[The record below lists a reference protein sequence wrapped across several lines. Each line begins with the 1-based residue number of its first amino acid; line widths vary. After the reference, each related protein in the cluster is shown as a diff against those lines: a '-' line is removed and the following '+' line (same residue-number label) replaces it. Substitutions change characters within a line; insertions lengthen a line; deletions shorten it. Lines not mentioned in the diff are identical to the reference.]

1 VADYLDAVS
10 LIRAV
15 AGDAAITT
23 DIIVGF
29 PEETDEEFVESY
41 NFCKKVG
48 FARIHVFPYSKR
60 KGTAADVMPNQV
72 SPQVKKKRSDIMLA
86 LAEDAASEFHRKFLG
101 RALSVLWEQ
110 SDKGIWN
117 GLTGNYIRVCA
128 ESSRDLTGVITGVL
142 LVRLYGDGVWGEIK

>member
-1 VADYLDAVS
+1 MRS
-10 LIRAV
+10 LPKATI
-15 AGDAAITT
+15 
-23 DIIVGF
+23 
-29 PEETDEEFVESY
+29 S
-41 NFCKKVG
+41 
-48 FARIHVFPYSKR
+48 
-60 KGTAADVMPNQV
+60 
-72 SPQVKKKRSDIMLA
+72 VKKSALPAFMSFHTLSDIMLA
-86 LAEDAASEFHRKFLG
+86 LAEDAACEFHRKFLG